1 MTRKSARIKF
11 NPDNPID
18 QEINK
23 FLDQQ
28 SDITGTIK
36 LLLRK
41 ARSEI
46 GDRDLRE
53 AINNSFVNGEKF
65 TIFSGTSVMEHSDD
79 QISRNKGNEKPDKP
93 AKQEATQ
100 NNKKKFDHFFPNN
113 MNYKNL

>member
-1 MTRKSARIKF
+1 MSRKSARIKF
-11 NPDNPID
+11 NPNNPID

-65 TIFSGTSVMEHSDD
+65 TIFSRTSVTEHLDD
-79 QISRNKGNEKPDKP
+79 QTRRNKGNEKPDKP
-93 AKQEATQ
+93 ANQKAAQK
-100 NNKKKFDHFFPNN
+100 NKKKFDHFFPDN
-113 MNYKNL
+113 MDYKNL